1 MSGKTQVERG
11 SVGEPGDPYETVCA
25 TVITSNFIAVAETA
39 QIVWGKIGSYPFWP
53 AQVLSSS
60 TVAARPDLLSSKPKA
75 LAVPVMFFG
84 EYTYGW
90 LTRKNVLTWGE
101 GISRGCHTKIN
112 RQLRGGVE
120 EVAAFLALD
129 GRERLPPPSWWCAPP
144 TVGAESLMTQ
154 TLESYFSTTDVSEK
168 AVRKAPP
175 AAAAAAA
182 AVIKAVAT
190 LKPAAAADG
199 LAGGSEKVRWSA
211 RDVLKPLVNRLKRL
225 FPQLIDEPTPSTTQD
240 LFEWVKG
247 YFGNAIDIENNLK
260 GKTPADLLAEMF
272 TRQTGRIF
280 SGDQVASC
288 FQASQLDSMALKA
301 LDVNPS
307 SWDVPLVGGPPKK
320 IQLQTRRPVPSS
332 VRVPKVQQ
340 QKFASLPA
348 AEAPSVA
355 VDAAPAVLNT
365 RSGSMGSAF
374 LQTDPEAV
382 SMRISNGK
390 LILPSTKSRAIAVAA
405 ATGSKLNEPPD
416 YVHVR
421 QNVWVSRM
429 RPKRLHKDEISVCN
443 CPRPKKSAATVAMVP
458 EPPAAQ
464 PVEATA
470 EAAVVDAV
478 DEVAADAVAMEL
490 DGPMVDT
497 VVAEITEENIKG
509 EGRYQEPEAVVIDNL
524 KSEEEQ
530 QPQQQQQQE
539 EEGGAVD
546 QSDEAIV
553 RRIVAEIFAPYFDAL
568 LAPEAAT
575 IPGFAPTAAPAV
587 VAITTARQ
595 PSARAGSRT
604 GIPTVDEA
612 APAAPRGP
620 GRPPSSAA
628 DASGLCIPRD
638 GCGEGCL
645 NRLSFI
651 HCDKAT
657 CPSGDR
663 CSNRPFYQLE
673 CPSMEVFLTRDKG
686 WGVRSKEFIPRGR
699 YVVEYA
705 GEVVDENEMRARMEA
720 AKQRQEPHFYM
731 MEMAPGL
738 IIDARPK
745 GNIARLLNSSCDP
758 NCETQKWHDAA
769 TGEVRVGIFTLRDVA
784 PGEEL
789 VYDYHFQQLF
799 GQENG
804 DEGEYSC
811 RCGAA
816 KCRGTM
822 DATLDR
828 ATDCGRRIEIWW
840 TDDKVY
846 YAGTVTSYSSTTGK
860 HTILYD
866 DGETEK
872 LDLQQQTYRWL
883 DEECKGAVPSV
894 VAPAPVAPIPA
905 IAAVMGDAFMA
916 QQQQQQQEQQQLQQA
931 VVVATAT
938 AANAAPVVARRGRG
952 RPPGSKKLQQLVQQ
966 QQQEQPKQ
974 QVPHISRVLSEYRLP
989 QELLAVVQELLPE
1002 GAGPVAPMPVPA
1014 LCAAL
1019 EPSLAAAQAQVNAV
1033 AATLAAAQ
1041 AMDIDSPV
1049 AAAEEDSIKEVVV
1062 NLHVLEESC
1071 SVVVEIKVSCNLK
1084 SASPPSP
1091 PLPPPVGAPAAVI
1104 PVAVAAVKKGHDAAL
1119 QTQVLP
1125 PNGQLLSSPPK
1136 ISQESRLLAS
1146 LRRELAGLDSTT
1158 AAVERCAALQERLG
1172 ALRKFLDSQILG
1184 SDEKSMVVIDNP
1196 GAQAVAGRLHGN
1208 GKGGAPGRARRPS
1221 GGGSGLS
1228 PSQMPTTVSG
1238 RGRKRQRK
1246 MFGDDYLEEEHH
1258 SDIEVPKA
1266 VPLLQQQHQ
1275 QMAQAQAESV
1285 KREHQ
1290 VEEQVRIEELAPAR
1304 QSRTRRGAVAVPGPV
1319 EADPEEVQ
1327 AVALA
1332 EPVAE
1337 RKRRGAVM
1345 VAAEEIKHAAG
1356 PAAGGVNGEP
1366 STEKGAEAA
1375 VPAAEVKSEAQEE
1388 PGPPAPAP
1396 AAPYLAPPASAP
1408 ANSGYRRSGPTA
1420 GSTGL
1425 PARTILVAKRLT
1437 NSDVSKGRILLPRAA
1452 VEANLSFAIGRA
1464 HSLTARDHLSQ
1475 SWEFTLQSW
1484 ANGMESRRV
1493 YVLEHAGD
1501 YIRHHA
1507 LKLDDVIGIS
1517 CTENGDF
1524 LVEYNTDEV
1533 CSAAETQQA
1542 ARGQG
1547 TPAPPVQLPQGCPA
1561 PGGINPLIQ
1570 HNSGRCTRSEY
1581 CNKPAG
1587 HPGFCMRTPGAAA
1600 RGGRK
1605 GTHAPRPP
1613 LAQQQ
1618 QQDGSIG
1625 GAGAVTLPAKR
1636 GPSAEDIRKWHKRA
1650 RKPSQKATSTSY
1662 RLSTE
1667 EEDASY
1673 DDMDESD
1680 EDSDWAEEDRN
1691 RLAQIVSSGG
1701 GGGGG
1706 DKNNAHSHRRRHH
1719 GHGRFT
1725 EATPPPDMDPSVPPI
1740 FVMAPDVH
1748 APPPM
1753 PPHLRSPLRPSIL
1766 SRQASMPSAMSPG
1779 GPNTMQHAASMG
1791 SQGSLPLPLP
1801 PLPAP
1806 GAGGMGGGAGGIAVG
1821 PGSGCA
1827 AAAAGGGQQHMQQP
1841 GAVGMTS
1848 LPSVPEL
1855 CLPAPMGVNTTAAA
1869 AVAQPA
1875 AEGGDD
1881 GSGRPSP
1888 APVPTAAGGT
1898 ATAAVSSYLMQH
1910 HQGMLPIPH
1919 LSVPLFG
1926 GPPPAHAP
1934 GVHVPE
1940 NAAPAPHVS
1949 GGAGGGATT
1958 TAATA
1963 SDADAGAA
1971 TATMSGASADNAAPI
1986 IDFDCMSFLTGN
1998 NNNNPQTTTNMHNN
2012 NMGSE

>member
-1 MSGKTQVERG
+1 
-11 SVGEPGDPYETVCA
+11 
-25 TVITSNFIAVAETA
+25 
-39 QIVWGKIGSYPFWP
+39 
-53 AQVLSSS
+53 
-60 TVAARPDLLSSKPKA
+60 
-75 LAVPVMFFG
+75 MFFG

-90 LTRKNVLTWGE
+90 LTRKNTLAWGD
-101 GISRGCHTKIN
+101 GISRGCHTKN
-112 RQLRGGVE
+112 SSQLRGGVG

-129 GRERLPPPSWWCAPP
+129 GRERVPPPVWWCAPAA
-144 TVGAESLMTQ
+144 VGAEAAMTQ
-154 TLESYFSTTDVSEK
+154 TMESYFEPSNGVAIETVEK
-168 AVRKAPP
+168 AAPKAPVV
-175 AAAAAAA
+175 A
-182 AVIKAVAT
+182 KAP
-190 LKPAAAADG
+190 KPAAVAKAAGDADG
-199 LAGGSEKVRWSA
+199 GTGGSEKVRWSA

-225 FPQLIDEPTPSTTQD
+225 FPQLNEETTPSTTQE

-247 YFGNAIDIENNLK
+247 YFGNAIDIDNNLK

-272 TRQTGRIF
+272 TRQTGRNF

-288 FQASQLDSMALKA
+288 FSASQLDSMALKA
-301 LDVNPS
+301 LDVDPT
-307 SWDVPLVGGPPKK
+307 SWDVPLKGGPAVK
-320 IQLQTRRPVPSS
+320 IQLQTRQPVPTA
-332 VRVPKVQQ
+332 RAAVPKAL
-340 QKFASLPA
+340 KPASLPGI
-348 AEAPSVA
+348 APPPTTA
-355 VDAAPAVLNT
+355 VDNT
-365 RSGSMGSAF
+365 TTSF

-382 SMRISNGK
+382 TMKISNGR
-390 LILPSTKSRAIAVAA
+390 LILPSAKSRALAVAA
-405 ATGSKLNEPPD
+405 ATGSKLNDPPE
-416 YVHVR
+416 YAHVR
-421 QNVWVSRM
+421 QNFWMSKM

-443 CPRPKKSAATVAMVP
+443 CPRPRAVKAAPKLEAPGAMDVDGGVSTVAAQIVEDINP
-458 EPPAAQ
+458 EELTNEP
-464 PVEATA
+464 
-470 EAAVVDAV
+470 
-478 DEVAADAVAMEL
+478 VAMDI
-490 DGPMVDT
+490 DGS
-497 VVAEITEENIKG
+497 K
-509 EGRYQEPEAVVIDNL
+509 
-524 KSEEEQ
+524 EEQ
-530 QPQQQQQQE
+530 QPLLPPAATADAAAIVE
-539 EEGGAVD
+539 D

-553 RRIVAEIFAPYFDAL
+553 RKIVAEIFAPYFN
-568 LAPEAAT
+568 
-575 IPGFAPTAAPAV
+575 APAV
-587 VAITTARQ
+587 PELGVTVVAAAPIPAATAATTMARQ
-595 PSARAGSRT
+595 PSARSGART
-604 GIPTVDEA
+604 GAATKTESSAAA
-612 APAAPRGP
+612 APSRGP
-620 GRPPSSAA
+620 GRPPSTTI
-628 DASGLCIPRD
+628 DAEGVHIPRD

-673 CPSMEVFLTRDKG
+673 CPNMEVFLTKDKG
-686 WGVRSKEFIPRGR
+686 WGVRAKEFIPRGR

-705 GEVVDENEMRARMEA
+705 GEVVDEFEMRARMEA

-804 DEGEYSC
+804 DDGEYSC

-828 ATDCGRRIEIWW
+828 ATDCGKRIEIWW
-840 TDDKVY
+840 VDDQVY

-866 DGETEK
+866 DGESEK
-872 LDLQQQTYRWL
+872 LNLSLQKYNWL
-883 DEECKGAVPSV
+883 DAEGNALPASQNGNGVPPLPPAAVGV
-894 VAPAPVAPIPA
+894 APVAEPIPA
-905 IAAVMGDAFMA
+905 IAAVMGEAYMA
-916 QQQQQQQEQQQLQQA
+916 QQQQPQA
-931 VVVATAT
+931 VAFAPVATTTITNPLPLA
-938 AANAAPVVARRGRG
+938 ARRPRG
-952 RPPGSKKLQQLVQQ
+952 RPPGSSKKHQQRVQQ
-966 QQQEQPKQ
+966 QQPSQIPT
-974 QVPHISRVLSEYRLP
+974 LLP
-989 QELLAVVQELLPE
+989 QELLAVAQELLPE

-1019 EPSLAAAQAQVNAV
+1019 EPPLAVAQAQVNAV

-1041 AMDIDSPV
+1041 ALDLEMNGVEKETV
-1049 AAAEEDSIKEVVV
+1049 AVK
-1062 NLHVLEESC
+1062 LHVVEDSC
-1071 SVVVEIKVSCNLK
+1071 SVVLEIAVTTT
-1084 SASPPSP
+1084 ASPP
-1091 PLPPPVGAPAAVI
+1091 LAAAPAAAAPI
-1104 PVAVAAVKKGHDAAL
+1104 APAVVENGHDAAL
-1119 QTQVLP
+1119 QTQALP
-1125 PNGQLLSSPPK
+1125 PNGQLLTSAPK
-1136 ISQESRLLAS
+1136 ISQESRLLSS

-1158 AAVERCAALQERLG
+1158 AAVERCAALQDRLG
-1172 ALRKFLDSQILG
+1172 ALRKFLDSQVLG
-1184 SDEKSMVVIDNP
+1184 SDTKSMCVIDNP

-1208 GKGGAPGRARRPS
+1208 GKGGAPGRVRQPS
-1221 GGGSGLS
+1221 GGGGSAGNAAAAAAGS
-1228 PSQMPTTVSG
+1228 PATVSG

-1246 MFGDDYLEEEHH
+1246 VFGDDYLEEEPHF
-1258 SDIEVPKA
+1258 DVGGVPTA
-1266 VPLLQQQHQ
+1266 VPSVQQEEPQQHMAEAQPMQQQPLP
-1275 QMAQAQAESV
+1275 EEI
-1285 KREHQ
+1285 KE
-1290 VEEQVRIEELAPAR
+1290 VEEPAPAR
-1304 QSRTRRGAVAVPGPV
+1304 HSRSRRGAAVPGPV
-1319 EADPEEVQ
+1319 EAEPEELH
-1327 AVALA
+1327 A
-1332 EPVAE
+1332 PVAVQPMAD
-1337 RKRRGAVM
+1337 RKRRAAAAVAV
-1345 VAAEEIKHAAG
+1345 VAAEEEVKPVGAAVN
-1356 PAAGGVNGEP
+1356 GGVQKVEEPTTTENVNGSVSIVAP
-1366 STEKGAEAA
+1366 
-1375 VPAAEVKSEAQEE
+1375 VPAPAEVKIEQQQEE
-1388 PGPPAPAP
+1388 PAAAAPVAVAVAAAPPAPVAP
-1396 AAPYLAPPASAP
+1396 VPAPT
-1408 ANSGYRRSGPTA
+1408 NSGYRRSGPTP

-1501 YIRHHA
+1501 YIRHHV

-1517 CTENGDF
+1517 CTENGEF

-1547 TPAPPVQLPQGCPA
+1547 TPTPPVQLPQGCPP
-1561 PGGINPLIQ
+1561 PGGINPLVQ

-1618 QQDGSIG
+1618 RQDGSMNG
-1625 GAGAVTLPAKR
+1625 SGAVTLPPKR
-1636 GPSAEDIRKWHKRA
+1636 GPSAEDIRKWNNSKRA
-1650 RKPSQKATSTSY
+1650 RKTSKKATSTSY

-1667 EEDASY
+1667 EEDGSH

-1680 EDSDWAEEDRN
+1680 EDSDWGEEERN
-1691 RLAQIVSSGG
+1691 RLAQIVSPGG
-1701 GGGGG
+1701 GVGVGVGGIT
-1706 DKNNAHSHRRRHH
+1706 HPHH
-1719 GHGRFT
+1719 GRLT

-1779 GPNTMQHAASMG
+1779 GSMQHAASMN
-1791 SQGSLPLPLP
+1791 SQGSLPLP

-1806 GAGGMGGGAGGIAVG
+1806 GGGVGGIAVG

-1827 AAAAGGGQQHMQQP
+1827 AAAAGGQQRHP
-1841 GAVGMTS
+1841 SGVVGMTS

-1855 CLPAPMGVNTTAAA
+1855 CLPEPVGVNTTATTTQPTAEAVGAGGDGDGAARPAPSQAPPAA
-1869 AVAQPA
+1869 A
-1875 AEGGDD
+1875 
-1881 GSGRPSP
+1881 SN
-1888 APVPTAAGGT
+1888 
-1898 ATAAVSSYLMQH
+1898 YLLQSH

-1934 GVHVPE
+1934 GVQ
-1940 NAAPAPHVS
+1940 APPQAPQQQI
-1949 GGAGGGATT
+1949 TT

-1963 SDADAGAA
+1963 SEPA
-1971 TATMSGASADNAAPI
+1971 TATASGASAGNAAPLN
-1986 IDFDCMSFLTGN
+1986 DFDCMSFLTGN
-1998 NNNNPQTTTNMHNN
+1998 NNNLNNPQTTTTMHNN
-2012 NMGSE
+2012 NMGQQ